1 MFLRCNRRSKDG
13 KEHRFTPEGF
23 SRAYELVAGN
33 RADVTTLRGLLAKIE
48 GM

>member
-1 MFLRCNRRSKDG
+1 MFLRCNRRSEDG

-23 SRAYELVAGN
+23 PRACELLAGN
-33 RADVTTLRGLLAKIE
+33 TADVTTLRGLLAKID